1 MRSADGR
8 ASLACVT
15 TDPTGSDPA
24 VSTDPSA
31 GSAGPLSGHS
41 VLVAGAT
48 GGLGSQIARR
58 LADAGAALTLTARSR
73 AGLDALG
80 LAAATVAADLRT
92 ADGAADAVQAA
103 VAAHGGLD
111 GVVFAAGVVAFGPA
125 GEVTDEVLQELF
137 DITVFAPVRLFRA
150 ALPALTES
158 AGARRQPFVAHVSAV
173 TAEAPTAGMAAYSA
187 AKAALT
193 AFDNAVSREVRAT
206 GIRVL
211 DIRPPHTETGL
222 ASRPIAG
229 SAPRLPAGHSPEAVA
244 DRIVAAI
251 VGGDRDL
258 PAAAFGSP
266 RG

>member
-1 MRSADGR
+1 M
-8 ASLACVT
+8 T
-15 TDPTGSDPA
+15 TDPTGTDAAAPA
-24 VSTDPSA
+24 DHSATDPSTT
-31 GSAGPLSGHS
+31 GDGPLSGHS
-41 VLVAGAT
+41 VLVAGAS

-58 LADAGAALTLTARSR
+58 LADAGAVLTLTGRSR
-73 AGLDALG
+73 EGLDALG
-80 LAAATVAADLRT
+80 LDATTVEADLRT
-92 ADGAADAVQAA
+92 ADGAATAVQAA
-103 VAAHGGLD
+103 VSAHGGLD

-158 AGARRQPFVAHVSAV
+158 AGARRQPFVANVSAV
-173 TAEAPTAGMAAYSA
+173 TAEAPTAGMAVYSA

-193 AFDNAVSREVRAT
+193 AFDNAVSREVRST

-211 DIRPPHTETGL
+211 DVRPPHTETGL

-229 SAPRLPAGHSPEAVA
+229 SAPRLPTGHLPDAVA

-251 VGGDRDL
+251 TGGDRDL
-258 PAAAFGSP
+258 PASAFGSP